1 MFWLIALKIKSKLSA
16 VIFVFVILQYIHME
30 CLRAINNMV
39 SNECV
44 SCDVSSSEVLVLA
57 DIRRPFT
64 NVTFYNVLAWQGSS
78 FCNTV
83 SFQVFALRDTGLRD
97 I

>member
-16 VIFVFVILQYIHME
+16 VIFVFVILTYIHME

-44 SCDVSSSEVLVLA
+44 SCDVSFFGSFSF
-57 DIRRPFT
+57 IRYEKTP
-64 NVTFYNVLAWQGSS
+64 
-78 FCNTV
+78 
-83 SFQVFALRDTGLRD
+83 
-97 I
+97 